1 MRRFSKLNLLSGLA
15 LLFLWPVGLEAVTIA
30 GQEVQGGKM
39 VEIRFPVAKYFQDIA
54 AQFGNPRPE
63 TGRAVLTF
71 PPGFDP
77 SRRWP
82 ILIVTSTSDFHRT
95 SPMDVEWYR
104 PAADAEGWMILAAD
118 ATIKPKSDSSPW
130 RLAMLA
136 AALETVRKEWPQTA
150 KWPVAFAGFSG
161 GSKRS
166 GLLGAM
172 LAKNGSI
179 NICGF
184 FLAGIN
190 EDRLSPAYKTYQ
202 PGPAFLNIPIWI
214 SGGMDDPI
222 ATPSKEGAVMA
233 SLQRAGFKRVRVEH
247 FMGKHWLKRSEVRL
261 ALRWFRELGGF

>member
-1 MRRFSKLNLLSGLA
+1 VRRFSKLNLLSGLA

-136 AALETVRKEWPQTA
+136 AALEAVRKDWPQTA

-161 GSKRS
+161 GSKSKHRIDSGRKWYRQRINRKGDTPEEHAGRS
-166 GLLGAM
+166 RVCSCQQRKHAG
-172 LAKNGSI
+172 GS
-179 NICGF
+179 
-184 FLAGIN
+184 A
-190 EDRLSPAYKTYQ
+190 
-202 PGPAFLNIPIWI
+202 
-214 SGGMDDPI
+214 
-222 ATPSKEGAVMA
+222 
-233 SLQRAGFKRVRVEH
+233 
-247 FMGKHWLKRSEVRL
+247 GKHTVRPRARSIHQRH
-261 ALRWFRELGGF
+261 RREEGII